1 MSANPMR
8 RVAIAT
14 AAAILI
20 GSSVAAATSAAPP
33 PEANT
38 WYACQTISAGY
49 SPGAGGN
56 ASAWVWDG
64 RLQWELCVAQ
74 TSTGRHYAIAR
85 LSSPADLMGPFN
97 KFSQLVH
104 VQLWKCT
111 SSGLVKVAQA
121 DWSVANTETATKIGN
136 RYYFR
141 WIQTPS
147 DDEHGDHV
155 PRPYGGVG
163 SDRHAEQRLGLL
175 ALPGRS
181 APLSGIPARGQCLG
195 LREPV
200 ADCRR
205 PRAAPP
211 GAAREAR
218 LQFRRA
224 DLPRPRRLDATSAR
238 GPRGDAAVPRR

>member
-85 LSSPADLMGPFN
+85 LSSPADLIGPFN

-147 DDEHGDHV
+147 TTSTATTYRVRTEAWGATVMQSSGWVFSLSQDGLHPYPGY
-155 PRPYGGVG
+155 RPGV
-163 SDRHAEQRLGLL
+163 SV
-175 ALPGRS
+175 
-181 APLSGIPARGQCLG
+181 SGCVNP
-195 LREPV
+195 
-200 ADCRR
+200 
-205 PRAAPP
+205 
-211 GAAREAR
+211 
-218 LQFRRA
+218 
-224 DLPRPRRLDATSAR
+224 
-238 GPRGDAAVPRR
+238 